1 MMDSQLMVNDT
12 GSEVGAWRPPAGA
25 CEVAAHSRDE
35 EMIDACGRGD
45 RSAQHQLYL
54 RHCQAVYRLVFRIV
68 GSQAAEEVTQQVFL
82 RLFQSIDSFAGRS
95 RFSTWLYRLAA
106 NEALQYLRRKRSR
119 PKLPLLSEP
128 VDKAPARTSRIDE
141 REMLE
146 YALSTLDPDL
156 RAIFLLREVEG
167 LSYYDIALALDI
179 AEGTVASR
187 LNRARRL
194 LREALDDD

>member
-1 MMDSQLMVNDT
+1 MDSQLVVSDT
-12 GSEVGAWRPPAGA
+12 GSEAGDRRSPV
-25 CEVAAHSRDE
+25 EVCVVASPSRDE
-35 EMIDACGRGD
+35 EMIDACRRGD
-45 RSAQHQLYL
+45 RHAQRQLYL

-68 GSQAAEEVTQQVFL
+68 GSQDAEDVTQQVFL
-82 RLFQSIDSFAGRS
+82 RLFQSIGTFAGQS
-95 RFSTWLYRLAA
+95 RFSTWLYRLAV
-106 NEALQYLRRKRSR
+106 NEALQFLRRQRSR

-128 VDKAPARTSRIDE
+128 VDNAPSRSSRIDD

-146 YALSTLDPDL
+146 HALSTLDPQL
-156 RAIFLLREVEG
+156 RAIFLLREVEE

-194 LREALDDD
+194 LRESLVVE